1 MTVAQLKEKLEN
13 VPDDMRV
20 LIPGNALEGFTGEFL
35 SPCIQETDAIELGL
49 EDLDEDEIKERKL
62 LNKPPKTETS
72 FVLVPCG
79 FFQEHEGPHP
89 TMN

>member
-1 MTVAQLKEKLEN
+1 MTVAELKQKIQDL
-13 VPDDMRV
+13 PDDMRV
-20 LIPGNALEGFTGEFL
+20 LIPGNAMEGFTGEFF
-35 SPCIQETDAIELGL
+35 SPCIQETDAHEMGL

-62 LNKPPKTETS
+62 LGNPPKTEKS
-72 FVLVPCG
+72 FILVPCG